1 MKITSKFYLDYINNF
16 LTVDY
21 FAEYYNFTKDQ
32 ALAVIARSKIV
43 WLSEDINNRKYFSNN
58 NLNLCDHCHN
68 MSKSNQALFKKLHN
82 DRLLAEFSA

>member
-1 MKITSKFYLDYINNF
+1 MKITSKFYLDYVNNF

-32 ALAVIARSKIV
+32 ALSVIARSKIV

-58 NLNLCDHCHN
+58 HLNLCDHYHN
-68 MSKSNQALFKKLHN
+68 MSKSNQVLFTKRHS

>member
-1 MKITSKFYLDYINNF
+1 MKITSKFYLDYVNNF

-32 ALAVIARSKIV
+32 ALSVIARSKTV
-43 WLSEDINNRKYFSNN
+43 WLSEDVNNRKYFSNN
-58 NLNLCDHCHN
+58 NLNLCDHYHN
-68 MSKSNQALFKKLHN
+68 MSKSNQVLFTKLHN